1 MTSNKALLFSQIPL
15 RISNRTIASIF
26 LHPCDLS
33 VYFMD
38 YKPVMSFRNL
48 QMIIKL
54 LSNSLCIIASNSPK
68 WYIQLLERQWSA
80 PLFKKQ
86 TCSWVYLLFPI
97 APLLS
102 PVLKVTLKSLN
113 KTQLCFIIAPLEKFF
128 SAAGMWK
135 DFCHLFVYTASNF
148 QVFLNLLFYMP
159 FCFCQQGRDKALYWC
174 SW

>member
-38 YKPVMSFRNL
+38 YKPAMSFRNL
-48 QMIIKL
+48 QMIIKF
-54 LSNSLCIIASNSPK
+54 LSNSMCIIALNSLK
-68 WYIQLLERQWSA
+68 WYIQLLERQWSV

-86 TCSWVYLLFPI
+86 TCSWVCLSSLPT
-97 APLLS
+97 ALVLS

-113 KTQLCFIIAPLEKFF
+113 KTQLCFILAPLEKKKCFLQQECEKICATY
-128 SAAGMWK
+128 S
-135 DFCHLFVYTASNF
+135 CTLFPISRSF
-148 QVFLNLLFYMP
+148 
-159 FCFCQQGRDKALYWC
+159 
-174 SW
+174 